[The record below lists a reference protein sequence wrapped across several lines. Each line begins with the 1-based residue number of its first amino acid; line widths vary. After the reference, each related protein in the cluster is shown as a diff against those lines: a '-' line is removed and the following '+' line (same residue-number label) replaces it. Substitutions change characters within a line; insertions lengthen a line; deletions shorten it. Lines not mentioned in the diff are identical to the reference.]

1 VAAEE
6 SNDPVVPDDP
16 DPMGVRPYVTFTG
29 EIAPRPNTHLV
40 HASAPDTRELAL
52 KPPFPPVPYVPRPGQ
67 VTPEP
72 ADVRRRRPR
81 YLVAVALTTAGAA
94 AAALVAWGM
103 TSGSESDGASQ
114 YVDIQDG
121 PSHGNRGPLISA
133 SAPGKRGSR
142 SPDPS
147 GSGSASPSADSSPS
161 GTNSVSATTGS
172 APRRL
177 SGLPGASAT
186 ATATSGTGGKSSPT
200 DSATT
205 PQTSGARS
213 LESVNYPDRY
223 ITAHSDGLGYLDRVS
238 STDSAQTRQDATFA
252 LVTGLADPGC
262 YSFMAEDGRYLR
274 HKDFRIHLM
283 ADDGSTLFEQDAT
296 FCPHAGSV
304 SGSVSFASYNY
315 PGYYLR
321 HRQFELWIDPYQ
333 DGSGF
338 RDDSS
343 FQLGAS
349 LS

>member
-1 VAAEE
+1 VA
-6 SNDPVVPDDP
+6 PVPD
-16 DPMGVRPYVTFTG
+16 G
-29 EIAPRPNTHLV
+29 
-40 HASAPDTRELAL
+40 
-52 KPPFPPVPYVPRPGQ
+52 
-67 VTPEP
+67 
-72 ADVRRRRPR
+72 VRRRRPR

-94 AAALVAWGM
+94 ALALVAWGL
-103 TSGSESDGASQ
+103 TSGGESDGASQ

-121 PSHGNRGPLISA
+121 PSNGNRGPLISA
-133 SAPGKRGSR
+133 SAPGKHGSR
-142 SPDPS
+142 SPGPS

-161 GTNSVSATTGS
+161 GTNSASATTGS

-177 SGLPGASAT
+177 SGLPGTSAT
-186 ATATSGTGGKSSPT
+186 ATATSGTGSTSSPT
-200 DSATT
+200 DSATA
-205 PQTSGARS
+205 PQTSTARS

-223 ITAHSDGLGYLDRVS
+223 LTAHSDGLGYLDRVS
-238 STDSAQTRQDATFA
+238 STDSSQTRQNATFT
-252 LVTGLADPGC
+252 LVTGLADPSC
-262 YSFMAEDGRYLR
+262 YSFMAEDGEYLR

-296 FCPHAGSV
+296 FCPHEGSV

-333 DGSGF
+333 DSSGF

-349 LS
+349 LG